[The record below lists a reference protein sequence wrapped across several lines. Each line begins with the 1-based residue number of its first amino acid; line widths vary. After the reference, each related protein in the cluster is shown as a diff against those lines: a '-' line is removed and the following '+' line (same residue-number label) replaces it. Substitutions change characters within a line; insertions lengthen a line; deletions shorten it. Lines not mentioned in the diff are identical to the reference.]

1 MSEHENWSCY
11 AKTYDPI
18 KIGSIDGTD
27 TEAHDKGII
36 RAINNSYRPNKHVK
50 GRPECTIFVSRLNF
64 NTTKE
69 TIQEVFSKYGR
80 IRRFRLVKDI
90 VTGMPK
96 GYGFIEYENESG
108 AEAAYCGAHKSN
120 IDGRVVFV
128 DFECERLL
136 KGWKPRRLG
145 GGFGGRKESGQLR
158 FGGRDKPFKKP
169 IALELKEREERT
181 KKRRENNP
189 GDHRRSRSGERGL
202 KHIRRRS
209 RSRDRKSSHSSG
221 RRKEQKSRYNDQ
233 EDLQSFSRRKEK

>member
-11 AKTYDPI
+11 AKVYDPI

-27 TEAHDKGII
+27 TDPHDRAII
-36 RAINNSYRPNKHVK
+36 RAINNTYRPNKHVK

-69 TIQEVFSKYGR
+69 TIQEVFSKFGR

-96 GYGFIEYENESG
+96 GYAFIEYENESG
-108 AEAAYCGAHKSN
+108 AETAYCEAYKMN
-120 IDGRVVFV
+120 IDGRIIFV

-169 IALELKEREERT
+169 IALELKEREERM
-181 KKRRENNP
+181 KRRKEKSSN
-189 GDHRRSRSGERGL
+189 EY
-202 KHIRRRS
+202 RS
-209 RSRDRKSSHSSG
+209 RSRERDLKYSKRKRSRS
-221 RRKEQKSRYNDQ
+221 KEG
-233 EDLQSFSRRKEK
+233 SRRDEHRSRHHRHQDESSSSQSRHKDR